1 MLTYLARRLVLAA
14 ITVFAITLVTFAILH
29 LPPVDFVTAY
39 AAQAAASGSS
49 ISAAEADAMR
59 LAYGL
64 NQPLYV
70 QYWKWLSDG
79 RHRQLRPFLRI
90 RPTGHRGH
98 RRPPVAHRGCS
109 RSAPSSSPGDWPCRS
124 ASTRRSGNTPFG
136 DYIFTF
142 LGFIGL
148 AIPNF
153 LLALIVMYFGLT
165 LFGISVGGLFSAD
178 QQLAPWSWA
187 KVFDLLHHL
196 PVPILILSLAGTAQ
210 LVRIMRANLLDELRR
225 PYVVTARARGLPE
238 RRVIMKYPVRAA
250 MNPFASTIGYL
261 LPFTGL
267 RLDHHFRRAESA
279 DRWSAAAAFAAVA
292 GHAAGVHHHPAARRT
307 DGGRHAVVRSAADVD
322 RSTHPAG
329 PDAMSEAVITE
340 PLVTEA
346 ETRVA
351 VATQRQLIWW
361 RFRKHKLAVVSA
373 VIVGLFYLV
382 ALFADVIAYA
392 PPFDTQ
398 ASRSYIPP
406 QPIHWFNANGSF
418 DPHVYALKGKRD
430 MRTFKLTYA
439 PDPSEPRDLVWFA
452 HGYPYSFLGLFP
464 TDIHLFG
471 VSDGKPENALFLL
484 GTDQL
489 GRDVFSRLVLATR
502 TSLTIGLVGVTLSLV
517 LGVLLGGISGLQ
529 GGWADTVIQRVI
541 EILRSIPTIP
551 LWMGLAAAVPASW
564 SPQQV
569 YFAITMI
576 ISLIGWTELA
586 RVVRGRFLAL
596 REEDFI
602 VAAELAGASRLRI
615 IFKHMVPSF
624 LSHIIAAVSLALP
637 AMIISE
643 TTLSFLGLGL
653 RPPAI
658 SWGVMLQD
666 AQNLQTLGLAP
677 WLLFAAVP
685 VIVVILAFNFLGD
698 GLRDAADP
706 YG

>member
-1 MLTYLARRLVLAA
+1 MNDA
-14 ITVFAITLVTFAILH
+14 VT
-29 LPPVDFVTAY
+29 T
-39 AAQAAASGSS
+39 
-49 ISAAEADAMR
+49 
-59 LAYGL
+59 
-64 NQPLYV
+64 
-70 QYWKWLSDG
+70 
-79 RHRQLRPFLRI
+79 
-90 RPTGHRGH
+90 
-98 RRPPVAHRGCS
+98 
-109 RSAPSSSPGDWPCRS
+109 
-124 ASTRRSGNTPFG
+124 
-136 DYIFTF
+136 
-142 LGFIGL
+142 
-148 AIPNF
+148 
-153 LLALIVMYFGLT
+153 
-165 LFGISVGGLFSAD
+165 
-178 QQLAPWSWA
+178 
-187 KVFDLLHHL
+187 
-196 PVPILILSLAGTAQ
+196 
-210 LVRIMRANLLDELRR
+210 
-225 PYVVTARARGLPE
+225 
-238 RRVIMKYPVRAA
+238 
-250 MNPFASTIGYL
+250 
-261 LPFTGL
+261 
-267 RLDHHFRRAESA
+267 
-279 DRWSAAAAFAAVA
+279 
-292 GHAAGVHHHPAARRT
+292 
-307 DGGRHAVVRSAADVD
+307 
-322 RSTHPAG
+322 
-329 PDAMSEAVITE
+329 TE
-340 PLVTEA
+340 PLITEA

-361 RFRKHKLAVVSA
+361 RFRKHKLAVISA

-382 ALFADVIAYA
+382 ALFADTIAYA

-406 QPIHWFNANGSF
+406 QPIHWFTADDSF
-418 DPHVYALKGKRD
+418 RPHVYALKGKRD

-439 PDPSEPRDLVWFA
+439 PDASEPRDLVLFGR
-452 HGYPYSFLGLFP
+452 GYPYNLFGLIP
-464 TDIHLFG
+464 TDIHLLG
-471 VSDGKPENALFLL
+471 VSDGQPQNALFLL
-484 GTDQL
+484 GTDEL
-489 GRDVFSRLVLATR
+489 GRDVFSRLILATR
-502 TSLTIGLVGVTLSLV
+502 TSLTIGLVGVALSLL

-529 GGWADTVIQRVI
+529 GGWVDVVIQRII

-569 YFAITMI
+569 YFAITLI

-602 VAAELAGASRLRI
+602 TAAELCGASRLRI

-624 LSHIIAAVSLALP
+624 LSHIIAAISLALP

-677 WLLFAAVP
+677 WLLVAAIP